1 MRNMWSLP
9 WHELQKDLALGMGAD
24 LLERSRPAP
33 KANVPVQNVSNS
45 WLSRAQARTLAPV
58 QARQ

>member
-1 MRNMWSLP
+1 MSNMWSLP

-24 LLERSRPAP
+24 LLECSRPAP
-33 KANVPVQNVSNS
+33 KANSPFQSVSNS
-45 WLSRAQARTLAPV
+45 WLSRAQARTQAPV